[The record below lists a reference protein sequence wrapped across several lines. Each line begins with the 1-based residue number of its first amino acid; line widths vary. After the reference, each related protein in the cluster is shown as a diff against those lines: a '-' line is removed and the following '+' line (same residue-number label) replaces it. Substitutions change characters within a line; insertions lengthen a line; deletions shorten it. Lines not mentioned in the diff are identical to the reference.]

1 MRQSSQFSGRSSAT
15 RASVAAGAAILLVGI
30 AACSAGTPA
39 STTDDTETAS
49 PETSAD
55 VAIPSEFENSI
66 DWRQFEGESIDLG
79 AQTHPWMNAMEK
91 LIPQFTELTGITVN
105 YELLGEDVAVP
116 QIQQQLS
123 AGSATPDVY
132 MVNAIG
138 QAAAS
143 GWLEPLGPF
152 IENPTLTDPAWYN
165 IDGLFPAARDF
176 ASFDG
181 ELLAVPITAEVQV
194 LFVRDDLV
202 PTAPTTMDE
211 LLETAQAITTDESYG
226 FSSRG
231 IAVGAETPW
240 PLGGFTFS
248 AGGQYLDDDGA
259 PVLNA
264 NANVEALEI
273 YSTLLQEVAPPGAA
287 GWTWQENLAAMEAG
301 TLAMWTDSSGFTPG
315 LNAQY
320 GEDLSVHP
328 LPSINGSSVPNV
340 WFWTIGINA
349 NSTKKD
355 AAWLF
360 AQWATSAPITIAS
373 QVDVTTAR
381 DVAWADA
388 TANEAI
394 GLENA
399 AAISAIL
406 SAADSGPMANAWQDG
421 NWPAVA
427 DALARAANS
436 TIIGGNAKSEL
447 DAAQD
452 AAVRAVE

>member
-1 MRQSSQFSGRSSAT
+1 MRQLAQYRSRKSAVRSALAASGAL
-15 RASVAAGAAILLVGI
+15 LLVGI
-30 AACSAGTPA
+30 GACSAGTGTSTPDEAGSSSTDNSASAETPA
-39 STTDDTETAS
+39 AFD
-49 PETSAD
+49 
-55 VAIPSEFENSI
+55 NGI

-79 AQTHPWMNAMEK
+79 AQTHPWMNAMDR
-91 LIPQFTELTGITVN
+91 LIPEFTELTGITVN

-123 AGSATPDVY
+123 AGSSTPDVF

-143 GWLEPLGPF
+143 GWLEPLGPY
-152 IENPTLTDPAWYN
+152 IDNPSLTDPGWYDVN
-165 IDGLFPAARDF
+165 GLFPAARDF
-176 ASFDG
+176 ATFDG
-181 ELLAVPITAEVQV
+181 DVLAMPITAEVQV
-194 LFVRDDLV
+194 LFVRDDIV
-202 PTAPTTMDE
+202 DNAPKTMDE
-211 LLETAQAITTDESYG
+211 LREAATAATSGDVYG

-231 IAVGAETPW
+231 IAAGSETPW

-248 AGGQYLDDDGA
+248 AGGQYLDDAGQPA
-259 PVLNA
+259 LNA
-264 NANVEALEI
+264 PANVAALEL
-273 YSTLLQEVAPPGAA
+273 YAGLLQDVAPPGAA

-301 TLAMWTDSSGFTPG
+301 TLAMWTDSSGFAPG

-320 GEDLSVHP
+320 GDDLSVHP
-328 LPSINGSSVPNV
+328 LPSIDGSSVPNV
-340 WFWTIGINA
+340 WFWTIGINSKSA
-349 NSTKKD
+349 KKD

-360 AQWATSAPITIAS
+360 VQWATSAPITIAS

-381 DVAWADA
+381 AVAWEDA
-388 TANEAI
+388 SANEAI
-394 GLENA
+394 GLEKA

-436 TIIGGNAKSEL
+436 TIVGGNAKAEL
-447 DAAQD
+447 DTAQEAAL
-452 AAVRAVE
+452 RAVG